1 VTAST
6 VAVTL
11 LWIAVFAQVP
21 SQWHSPTRLAVWG
34 TMLLLAAIGTLDL
47 TAIGA
52 RLDAA
57 FGLPNLADLTQH
69 VLAIITTTLAR
80 YCAVAIFG
88 TAKQRARWSA
98 VRSSAV
104 AACTIGALIGLF
116 AVSPARTRPT
126 NAALYA
132 DFPMQYAAHPAVI
145 AYWAIFAAYLGTTFV
160 IIARLAGRYGRTAGR
175 SPLGSGLQ
183 LLAAGMVAGL
193 TYLGYGTSVVVARA
207 VGVQGP
213 FIRTAPGVI
222 QALFGALIV
231 LVAAGGVL
239 PATQHWPLVRQ
250 AGFYRSLRL
259 LYPLWK
265 GLCQAVPGIALDPV
279 PAWAD
284 RLDPRD
290 LRMRLYRR
298 VIEIRDGY
306 MALCPVDVPGIEET
320 VRAAAGRRRLS
331 PADEAT
337 VTAATRLELARR
349 AELRGEVR
357 AGTGVPHADKEFTA
371 GTDLDSEVRLLR
383 VVAVHWPTIRR
394 AAESIER
401 GVSPAH
407 AGLGA
412 SPAHAGRSR
421 PAQVGPNRP

>member
-1 VTAST
+1 VTVST
-6 VAVTL
+6 VAVTV
-11 LWIAVFAQVP
+11 LWIAVLAQVP
-21 SQWHSPTRLAVWG
+21 SQWRGPARLAVWG

-57 FGLPNLADLTQH
+57 CGLPNIADLAQH
-69 VLAIITTTLAR
+69 LLAIIAATLAR
-80 YCAVAIFG
+80 YSAVAIFG
-88 TAKQRARWSA
+88 TPEQRARWRV
-98 VRSSAV
+98 VRNSAV
-104 AACTIGALIGLF
+104 AAGTVAALIALF

-126 NAALYA
+126 DIARYA
-132 DFPMQYAAHPAVI
+132 DFPMQYASHPEVV

-160 IIARLAGRYGRTAGR
+160 IIARLAWRYGRRAGR
-175 SPLGSGLQ
+175 SSLGRGLQ

-193 TYLGYGTSVVVARA
+193 AYLGYGSSVVAARA

-213 FIRTAPGVI
+213 FIRTAPAVI
-222 QALFGALIV
+222 QSLFGALIV

-250 AGFYRSLRL
+250 AGLYRSLRR
-259 LYPLWK
+259 LYPVWAA
-265 GLCQAVPGIALDPV
+265 LCQAIPGIALDPV
-279 PAWAD
+279 PVWAD

-306 MALCPVDVPGIEET
+306 MALCPVDVPGIEDT
-320 VRAAAGRRRLS
+320 VRAAAGRHRL
-331 PADEAT
+331 PAADEAT

-357 AGTGVPHADKEFTA
+357 AATAAPYADKEFIA

-383 VVAVHWPTIRR
+383 VVAAHWATIRL
-394 AAESIER
+394 AAETIER
-401 GVSPAH
+401 GE
-407 AGLGA
+407 
-412 SPAHAGRSR
+412 R
-421 PAQVGPNRP
+421 PARVPQKTSVA